1 LKYLDY
7 KKNADPN
14 AHVKVFNV
22 AVKENGKTSE
32 EYIINA
38 FNYTL
43 SKTTTKWCH
52 NYMLELLIICIL
64 N

>member
-7 KKNADPN
+7 KKDVNSD

-22 AVKENGKTSE
+22 VVKENGETFK

-38 FNYTL
+38 GMLFHEHV
-43 SKTTTKWCH
+43 SMSVTTMENRTTME
-52 NYMLELLIICIL
+52 NSSR
-64 N
+64 